1 MIDTKVYEL
10 AQRFLEDCDIPQH
23 HFETE
28 CRKLAQDIQVTI
40 EAFIEDMP
48 KFDLQVEAG
57 EARDDMLGCYP
68 DHRLPPI

>member
-10 AQRFLEDCDIPQH
+10 AERFLEDCDIPQH
-23 HFETE
+23 HFQSQ
-28 CRKLAQDIQVTI
+28 CMKLGQDIQCTI
-40 EAFIEDMP
+40 EAFIEDLP

-68 DHRLPPI
+68 DHKLPPV